1 MIALI
6 LFLCVG
12 IGLFVLLFVLARRNH
27 APVEGSSHLLVE
39 ARGSL
44 QTLQQGLLPQDLIHR
59 VFDRRDLE
67 YVTQKLSPDIQKVF
81 LAERKR
87 ISLQWVRRVRLEI
100 VNLMHFH
107 RGHSRFLVQ
116 IGLWTELRLTLNF
129 AGLLL
134 ACRILEM
141 LFYFR
146 GPYAAPSMVNATVSA
161 AARLCVVSERSL
173 AFLNAPNM
181 RPFREDPAHRNAT
194 T

>member
-6 LFLCVG
+6 LYLCIG
-12 IGLFVLLFVLARRNH
+12 TGLFILLFLLARRNN
-27 APVEGSSHLLVE
+27 ASVEGSAHSFVE

-44 QTLQQGLLPQDLIHR
+44 QTLQRGLLPQDMVRR
-59 VFDRRDLE
+59 VFDRQDLD
-67 YVTQKLSPDIQKVF
+67 YVTQKICPDIQKLF

-100 VNLMHFH
+100 RNLMHFH

-116 IGLWTELRLTLNF
+116 IGFWTELRLAVNF

-134 ACRILEM
+134 ACRILET

-146 GPYAAPSMVNATVSA
+146 GPYAAPSMVDATVSA
-161 AARLCVVSERSL
+161 AARLCTVSERSL
-173 AFLNAPNM
+173 AFLNPSL
-181 RPFREDPAHRNAT
+181 RPFREDQTHPNAT

>member
-6 LFLCVG
+6 LYLCLG
-12 IGLFVLLFVLARRNH
+12 LGLFALLLALARRNH
-27 APVEGSSHLLVE
+27 APIAGSAHVFVE

-44 QTLQQGLLPQDLIHR
+44 ETLQRGLLPPDLIQR

-67 YVTQKLSPDIQKVF
+67 YVTQKMSPDIQKLF

-100 VNLMHFH
+100 RNLMHFH
-107 RGHSRFLVQ
+107 RGHSRFLVE
-116 IGLWTELRLTLNF
+116 IGFWTELRLAFNF

-134 ACRILEM
+134 ACRTLET

-146 GPYAAPSMVNATVSA
+146 GPYAAPSMVDATVSA
-161 AARLCVVSERSL
+161 AARLCTVSERSL
-173 AFLNAPNM
+173 AFLNPSL
-181 RPFREDPAHRNAT
+181 RPFREDQTHGNAT

>member
-6 LFLCVG
+6 LFLGVG

-27 APVEGSSHLLVE
+27 APAEGSSHLFVE
-39 ARGSL
+39 ARDSL
-44 QTLQQGLLPQDLIHR
+44 QTLQRGLLPQDLIHR

-100 VNLMHFH
+100 QNLMYFH
-107 RGHSRFLVQ
+107 RGHSRFLVE
-116 IGLWTELRLTLNF
+116 IGFWTELRLALNF

-134 ACRILEM
+134 ACRTLET

-146 GPYAAPSMVNATVSA
+146 GPYAAPGMVNATVA
-161 AARLCVVSERSL
+161 AADRLCTVSERSL
-173 AFLNAPNM
+173 AFLNPSL
-181 RPFREDPAHRNAT
+181 RPFREDQRHRNAT

>member
-6 LFLCVG
+6 LYLCLGV
-12 IGLFVLLFVLARRNH
+12 GLFALLLALARRNH
-27 APVEGSSHLLVE
+27 APIAGSAHVFVE

-44 QTLQQGLLPQDLIHR
+44 QTLQRGLLPPDLVQR

-67 YVTQKLSPDIQKVF
+67 YVTQEMSPDIQKLF

-100 VNLMHFH
+100 RNLMQFH

-116 IGLWTELRLTLNF
+116 IGFWTELGLAFNF

-134 ACRILEM
+134 ACRALET

-146 GPYAAPSMVNATVSA
+146 GPYAAPSMVDATVSA
-161 AARLCVVSERSL
+161 AARLCTVSERSL
-173 AFLNAPNM
+173 AFLNPSL
-181 RPFREDPAHRNAT
+181 RPFREDQTHRNAT

>member
-6 LFLCVG
+6 LYLCLGV
-12 IGLFVLLFVLARRNH
+12 GLFALLLALARRNH
-27 APVEGSSHLLVE
+27 APIAGSAHVFVE

-44 QTLQQGLLPQDLIHR
+44 QTLQRGLLPPDLVQR

-67 YVTQKLSPDIQKVF
+67 YVTQEMSPDIQKLF

-100 VNLMHFH
+100 RNLMQFH

-116 IGLWTELRLTLNF
+116 IGFWTELGLAFNF

-134 ACRILEM
+134 ACRALET

-146 GPYAAPSMVNATVSA
+146 GPYAAPSMVDATVSA
-161 AARLCVVSERSL
+161 AARLCTVSERSL
-173 AFLNAPNM
+173 AFLNPGL
-181 RPFREDPAHRNAT
+181 RPFREDQTHRNAT